1 VRKLKQVGT
10 IAAVALVLMPGC
22 ALSPAIRQRMLL
34 GAATGAVFSGAAACG
49 AAAAVGSSN
58 PNAVAI
64 ACPVGIVGGALVGGA
79 IGYLTAYSEAVQE
92 SQVPPPPPVM
102 AQQSVPPSSELA
114 QQQPAAPPP
123 AAVEAPPPAPTQM
136 PATSSPT
143 PSATPSSTPAPTSPP
158 PGATPVAPTP
168 APVVSVPPTPAPLP
182 PTAAAPIPTTAA
194 TPFVVAPETV
204 ELRGVFFTSKS
215 WDLTNAQKRALDAA
229 VDTLKQHPNLRI
241 YVKGY
246 SDSRGSA
253 QLNQKLSQERAASVA
268 AYLASKGIPLSQ
280 MIVVG
285 MGSTH
290 PLASNATAAGRAL
303 NRRVEFEPVLDEP

>member
-1 VRKLKQVGT
+1 
-10 IAAVALVLMPGC
+10 
-22 ALSPAIRQRMLL
+22 MLL

-79 IGYLTAYSEAVQE
+79 IGYLTAYSEALKE

-102 AQQSVPPSSELA
+102 AQQSAELA

-123 AAVEAPPPAPTQM
+123 AAAEAPPPAVTQIPALPT
-136 PATSSPT
+136 PSPT

-158 PGATPVAPTP
+158 PTATPVAVMPTH
-168 APVVSVPPTPAPLP
+168 APVISTTTPPTPTAVAPIP
-182 PTAAAPIPTTAA
+182 AAAP
-194 TPFVVAPETV
+194 TPSIVAPETV
-204 ELRGVFFTSKS
+204 ELRGVFFRSKS
-215 WDLTNAQKRALDAA
+215 WDLGNAQKRILDAA
-229 VDTLKQHPNLRI
+229 VSTLKQHPNVRI

-246 SDSRGSA
+246 SDSRGST

-268 AYLASKGIPLSQ
+268 AYLASKGIPLSH
-280 MIVVG
+280 MIVLG

-303 NRRVEFEPVLDEP
+303 NRRVELEPILDEP